1 MLTTYLNKTDNALW
15 RNAIAILTF
24 ALLTAIG
31 AQITVFT
38 EPVPFTL
45 QVLAVLLS
53 GLALGARAGAASQ
66 IAYCLMIASGMPV
79 AAGGLGGLAV
89 FLRPTAGYL
98 IGFIAG
104 AWLTGWLAEQGMTR
118 SAWLRWVAGIA
129 GVVPIYLLGSLWL
142 KISLNFSLAEAITV
156 GVAPFIAF
164 DLLKAVIAAILAESG
179 HKILARW
186 LGKH

>member
-1 MLTTYLNKTDNALW
+1 LLTAYLNRTDKALW
-15 RNAIAILTF
+15 HNAIAILTF

-45 QVLAVLLS
+45 QVLVVLLS
-53 GLALGARAGAASQ
+53 GLVLGARAGAASQ

-104 AWLTGWLAEQGMTR
+104 AWLTGWLAEQGMSR
-118 SAWLRWVAGIA
+118 SAWLRWVAGIV
-129 GVVPIYLLGSLWL
+129 GVVPIYLLGTLWL
-142 KISLNFSLAEAITV
+142 KVSLQASFAEALTW

-164 DLLKAVIAAILAESG
+164 DLLKAVFAAILAESG
-179 HKILARW
+179 RKLLAGYLR
-186 LGKH
+186 KH